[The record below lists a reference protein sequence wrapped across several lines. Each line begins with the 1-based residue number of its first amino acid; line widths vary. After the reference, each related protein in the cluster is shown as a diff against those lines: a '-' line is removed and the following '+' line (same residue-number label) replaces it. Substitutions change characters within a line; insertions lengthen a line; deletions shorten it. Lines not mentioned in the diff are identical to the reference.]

1 MLLIL
6 RPSRG
11 TQPFLVCLPPQQL
24 WRMLSPV
31 SKAEARRLTVHQCHT
46 LYCAAISPCPHC
58 VPTLYPLHF
67 PQEVCCFV
75 ALLCRHA
82 IVPVHVLPLSVRA
95 LQIPPPVNIPVCP
108 SLCIRVSLSF
118 FKCDICSAVFVC
130 SEVIYEGK
138 VSSVFVYS

>member
-1 MLLIL
+1 MLFIL

-46 LYCAAISPCPHC
+46 LYCTAISPCPHC

-95 LQIPPPVNIPVCP
+95 LQISPPPPGEHSCVSE
-108 SLCIRVSLSF
+108 SLYKSVSF
-118 FKCDICSAVFVC
+118 FFLNVISVALFLFV
-130 SEVIYEGK
+130 K
-138 VSSVFVYS
+138 R